1 MIHKLDLYYILC
13 VLVNILVI
21 YIINNKIQIK
31 PNKYIDLVFY
41 MLLLLLNDIDIKFAI
56 LLTYVYLIIKLKEII
71 KEN

>member
-21 YIINNKIQIK
+21 YIINNKIEFK
-31 PNKYIDLVFY
+31 TNKYIDLSFY
-41 MLLLLLNDIDIKFAI
+41 ILLLLLHEVDIKFAI
-56 LLTYVYLIIKLKEII
+56 VLTYVYLIIKLKETI